1 LKVSEYP
8 ELCEEFMGQFPVIS
22 ISLKGVEG
30 TCFEEAETMLI
41 ETICAE
47 YSRHEYLLESD
58 KLNEFDK
65 KDVFNY
71 MCKNRDTI
79 VIRNSLF
86 TLSKLLYK
94 HYGKKVVVLIDEY
107 DVPLD
112 KANSHG
118 YYEEMV
124 SFIRGMFGQVLK
136 SNDNLYFAVLT
147 GCLRVSKES
156 IFTGLNNL
164 DVYPITDVRLC
175 EYFGF
180 TNDEVKTMLA
190 YYNLSEHFE
199 TMKSWYDGYRFG
211 DMDVYCP
218 WDVIKYCNALRVRA
232 TAKPESYWIN
242 TSGNDV
248 IQSFLS
254 LANATTKDEIEQLIA
269 GNTISKEIH
278 QELTYKDINT
288 TIDNLWSIL
297 FTTGYLTMRGE
308 PDDDIVALA
317 IPNLGIRKIF
327 VNQIYQ
333 WFKSYSRLDTDKL
346 QFFCNAFLTGNAKM
360 AQELFNEYLRKT
372 ISVRDTNVPFAKKE
386 NFYHGILLGLLSYME
401 NCKVKSNL
409 ESGDGFSDIVIEN
422 PDTQVGI
429 VIEVKYGENEDLD
442 GGCKQALDQIEKMR
456 YTDILVDDGM
466 TKILKYGVACYKK
479 QCKIVLA

>member
-1 LKVSEYP
+1 
-8 ELCEEFMGQFPVIS
+8 M
-22 ISLKGVEG
+22 
-30 TCFEEAETMLI
+30 ML
-41 ETICAE
+41 E
-47 YSRHEYLLESD
+47 
-58 KLNEFDK
+58 
-65 KDVFNY
+65 
-71 MCKNRDTI
+71 
-79 VIRNSLF
+79 
-86 TLSKLLYK
+86 
-94 HYGKKVVVLIDEY
+94 
-107 DVPLD
+107 
-112 KANSHG
+112 
-118 YYEEMV
+118 
-124 SFIRGMFGQVLK
+124 
-136 SNDNLYFAVLT
+136 
-147 GCLRVSKES
+147 
-156 IFTGLNNL
+156 
-164 DVYPITDVRLC
+164 
-175 EYFGF
+175 
-180 TNDEVKTMLA
+180 

-211 DMDVYCP
+211 DVDVYCP

-308 PDDDIVALA
+308 PDDDVVALA

-346 QFFCNAFLTGNAKM
+346 QAFCNAFLTGDAKM
-360 AQELFNEYLRKT
+360 AQGLFNEYLRKT

-409 ESGDGFSDIVIEN
+409 ESGDGFSDIMIEN
-422 PDTQVGI
+422 PDTQIGI
-429 VIEVKYGENEDLD
+429 VVEVKYGENEDLD
-442 GGCKQALDQIEKMR
+442 GGCKHALAQIEKMR

-466 TKILKYGVACYKK
+466 TKTLKYGVACYKK